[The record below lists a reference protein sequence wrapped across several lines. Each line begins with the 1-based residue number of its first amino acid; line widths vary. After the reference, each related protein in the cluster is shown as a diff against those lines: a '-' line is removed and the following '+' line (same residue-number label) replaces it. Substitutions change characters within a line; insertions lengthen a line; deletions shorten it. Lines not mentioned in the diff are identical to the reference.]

1 MAVQSTFYSITKK
14 TFDCIIY
21 IIFNPKNQNISGAM
35 VRQLGIFV
43 KNQGCTQFEDIK
55 YEYIAQNL
63 LVN

>member
-43 KNQGCTQFEDIK
+43 KIRV
-55 YEYIAQNL
+55 APNL
-63 LVN
+63 KILNTNTLPRICW